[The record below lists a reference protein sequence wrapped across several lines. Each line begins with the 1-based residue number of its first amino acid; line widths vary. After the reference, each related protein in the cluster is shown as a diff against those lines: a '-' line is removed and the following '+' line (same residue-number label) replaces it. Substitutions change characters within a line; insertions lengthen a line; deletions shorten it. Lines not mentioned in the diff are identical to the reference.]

1 MRILYNSIIMQSTHR
16 HNGVN
21 KMMEMHEIREALKD
35 RKLLMV
41 AEATGMHYN
50 TIRAYANGTIKRPSV
65 DVVKRLSDYLS
76 K

>member
-1 MRILYNSIIMQSTHR
+1 
-16 HNGVN
+16 
-21 KMMEMHEIREALKD
+21 MMEMHEIQEALKD